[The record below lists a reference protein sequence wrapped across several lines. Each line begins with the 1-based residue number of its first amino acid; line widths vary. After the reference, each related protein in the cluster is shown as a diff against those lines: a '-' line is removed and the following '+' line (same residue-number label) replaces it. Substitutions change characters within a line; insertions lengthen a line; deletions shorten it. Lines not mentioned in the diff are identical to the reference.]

1 MRKLR
6 LGRSRVICPRSHAM
20 PDWQSPDQGP
30 RRRMC
35 SLSVLQLPLT
45 SHNSETRGEKV
56 IGPLLT
62 SFLGL
67 SRVWEEI
74 DRSGSIPW
82 PILSPF
88 VNPMQASV
96 AVAVQAPGKLYR
108 PSRSSDLCHAHFKDR
123 DPGGPGRVGQSPA
136 RIQVLESGVLG
147 PSFYSLP
154 LQGPPGLEGGRR
166 GLSWRRLHGCW
177 AREEGA
183 IGVAQLI

>member
-1 MRKLR
+1 
-6 LGRSRVICPRSHAM
+6 
-20 PDWQSPDQGP
+20 
-30 RRRMC
+30 MC

-88 VNPMQASV
+88 VNLMQASV